1 MSGKFSLLAR
11 KKTLNCRGRLLVI
24 NCPLVMGII
33 NLTPD
38 SFHDGGKFNNPTD
51 ALKRAEKLLIEGAT
65 ILDLGAYSSRPNAE
79 HISEQ
84 EEKER
89 LLPILK
95 AIRTEFPEAFI
106 SIDTFRSSIA
116 NVALD
121 VGADMINDIS
131 GGNLDAQLPKIAV
144 AHNVPYVC
152 MHMLGTP
159 QTMQHQ
165 AVDGQIM
172 PEILRFF
179 SYKIAALTAD
189 GLHDII
195 LDPGFGFGKTLDQN
209 YELAR
214 HLSELGVFNQPIL
227 VGVSRKSMINKVLD
241 TVPETALNGTT
252 ALHARLLAFGA
263 DILRVHEVKEA
274 VEAVKIHITLNPSA
288 LS

>member
-1 MSGKFSLLAR
+1 M
-11 KKTLNCRGRLLVI
+11 I

-65 ILDLGAYSSRPNAE
+65 ILDLGAYSSRPNAK

-106 SIDTFRSSIA
+106 SIDTYRSSIA

-144 AHNVPYVC
+144 AHNVPYLC

-159 QTMQHQ
+159 QTMQQ
-165 AVDGQIM
+165 NAVEGEIM
-172 PEILRFF
+172 PKILRFF
-179 SYKIAALTAD
+179 SSKIAALKAD

-195 LDPGFGFGKTLDQN
+195 LDPGFGFGKTLNQN
-209 YELAR
+209 YELAT
-214 HLSELGVFNQPIL
+214 HLLELQIFNHPIL

-274 VEAVKIHITLNPSA
+274 VEAVKIHIALNPTA

>member
-65 ILDLGAYSSRPNAE
+65 ILDLGAYSSRPNAK

-106 SIDTFRSSIA
+106 SIDTYRSSIA

-144 AHNVPYVC
+144 AHNVPYLC

-159 QTMQHQ
+159 QTMQQ
-165 AVDGQIM
+165 NAVEGEIM
-172 PEILRFF
+172 PKILRFF
-179 SYKIAALTAD
+179 SSKIAALKAD

-195 LDPGFGFGKTLDQN
+195 LDPGFGFGKTLNQN
-209 YELAR
+209 YELAT
-214 HLSELGVFNQPIL
+214 HLLELQIFNHPIL

-274 VEAVKIHITLNPSA
+274 VEAVKIHIALNPTA

>member
-95 AIRTEFPEAFI
+95 AIRTEFPDALI

-144 AHNVPYVC
+144 AYNVPYVC

-214 HLSELGVFNQPIL
+214 HLSELGVFNQLIL

-274 VEAVKIHITLNPSA
+274 VEAVKIHIALNPTA